1 MWCLYT
7 DERDVI
13 LDTDELYLQRAFRK
27 ERTCDY
33 GEFSKKWQRGKRAR
47 RAREQAG
54 QEKESGGAAL
64 LPVEKAARGSER
76 PRFLDRMPCRAR
88 ADPLTIPNFAPA
100 FDFTLPIFSRT
111 AHPPTSCWVVV
122 SLHITTWVAVR
133 QSCYEP
139 PKNE

>member
-76 PRFLDRMPCRAR
+76 PRFLDRMPCVAH
-88 ADPLTIPNFAPA
+88 AQISAHIVTIPNFAPA

-111 AHPPTSCWVVV
+111 AHPPTGCWVV
-122 SLHITTWVAVR
+122 SLRITWV
-133 QSCYEP
+133 
-139 PKNE
+139 